1 MRALRPDA
9 PWARWSAR
17 ASALPRDARDT
28 LFLLAVSL
36 LLMLPLALHLPLWTS
51 ALVLTL
57 LGWRAGLAWRG
68 APLPR
73 RWVLVLVLLLAVAL
87 TLWEFHTVVGRDA
100 GVALLVVLLGL
111 KSLEMRS
118 RRDAYVLFFLGFF
131 TIAAN
136 FLFSQSL
143 GTALVMVLATWGM
156 LAALINAN
164 LPAGRPPLRQLLLT
178 ALRMMALGAPAMVA
192 LFVVFPRFSAPLWAL
207 PQSGAQAVSGLS
219 ASMSPGQIAELARDD
234 SVAFRVVF
242 HGPRPP
248 DRALYW
254 RGPVL
259 SRFDDGVWRP
269 DAQPR
274 DRASLAPPADLQL
287 SGQPVRYTVTLQPT
301 QQPFVFALDAPL
313 AAPSLEGYTVQWR
326 PDLQLVT
333 TRPIDH
339 LVRYTVESSPQ
350 FRYGPTQLTP
360 ALRADLALPAGFD
373 PRSVAL
379 GKQLAAQA
387 RAAGQ
392 DGRFVAQALLRM
404 FHDQPFRYTLDPGT
418 YGRRDGVDAF
428 LFDRRAGFC
437 EHYAQAFV
445 VVMRAAGIPARIV
458 TGYQGGR
465 YNPVDDT
472 WVVRQSDA
480 HAWAEYWLPGRGWV
494 RADPTAAVDPA
505 RIDRSGATL
514 AAREPLLGLAALGPR
529 DSALLLQLRNRWDA
543 LNNAWNQWVLNYGSN
558 RQQDLLRKLG
568 LQQPD
573 TATLAALAIAA
584 LLVATAVLGAL
595 VALERR
601 RTDPWTQT
609 YARLRRKLAQAG
621 IDSEPSTPPRALAA
635 RLEREGAAEN
645 PLSRQAL
652 QSAVNLLLQLERW
665 RYAPAHAPGQPKA
678 RWAELRRAVRAWH
691 AQDSQRSAPAKA
703 DDSKK
708 PVG

>member
-1 MRALRPDA
+1 MNTSFPPRSALL
-9 PWARWSAR
+9 ARLGQR
-17 ASALPRDARDT
+17 IDALPRDARDT

-36 LLMLPLALHLPLWTS
+36 LLVFPLFLHLPLWTS
-51 ALVLTL
+51 ALVVAL
-57 LGWRAGLAWRG
+57 LAWRAVLAWRG
-68 APLPR
+68 ASLPR
-73 RWVLVLVLLLAVAL
+73 RWVLALILFLSAAL
-87 TLWEFHTVVGRDA
+87 TLWEFHTVLGRDA
-100 GVALLVVLLGL
+100 GVALLCVLLGL

-118 RRDAYVLFFLGFF
+118 RRDAHVLFFLGFF

-156 LAALINAN
+156 LAALVNAN
-164 LPAGRPPLRQLLLT
+164 LPAGRPPLRQPLMA
-178 ALRMMALGAPAMVA
+178 ALKMMALGTPAMIA
-192 LFVVFPRFSAPLWAL
+192 LFMVFPRFSAPLWAL
-207 PQSGAQAVSGLS
+207 PQSSAQAITGLS

-242 HGPRPP
+242 DGPRPP
-248 DRALYW
+248 DRLLYW

-259 SRFDDGVWRP
+259 SRFDNGVWLP
-269 DAQPR
+269 DPNQR
-274 DRASLAPPADLQL
+274 NRATLTPPANLQF
-287 SGQPVRYTVTLQPT
+287 SGQPVRYTITLQPT

-313 AAPSLEGYTVQWR
+313 AAPKIEGHTVQWL

-333 TRPIDH
+333 SRPLDH
-339 LVRYTVESSPQ
+339 LTRYSVESSPQ
-350 FRYGPTQLTP
+350 FRYGPQRFTA
-360 ALRADLALPAGFD
+360 ALRADEALPAGFD

-379 GKQLAAQA
+379 GRELAAQA

-392 DGRFVAQALLRM
+392 DGSFVAQALLSM
-404 FHDQPFRYTLDPGT
+404 FRNQPFRYTLNPGT
-418 YGRRDGVDAF
+418 YGRRDGVDQF

-465 YNPVDDT
+465 YNPVDGT

-480 HAWAEYWLPGRGWV
+480 HAWAEYWLPERGWV

-514 AAREPLLGLAALGPR
+514 AGREPLLGVAALGPR

-573 TATLAALAIAA
+573 MATLAALAIAA

-595 VALERR
+595 LALERR
-601 RTDPWTQT
+601 KTDPWTQT
-609 YARLRRKLAQAG
+609 YALLRRKLEQAG
-621 IDSEPSTPPRALAA
+621 IDSAASTAPRTLA
-635 RLEREGAAEN
+635 RR
-645 PLSRQAL
+645 L
-652 QSAVNLLLQLERW
+652 QSLRPDTSGLPPQSVQTAIALLLQLERW
-665 RYAPAHAPGQPKA
+665 RYAADCSPHQRKA
-678 RWAELRRAVRAWH
+678 RWAALRRAVRGWH
-691 AQDSQRSAPAKA
+691 A
-703 DDSKK
+703 
-708 PVG
+708 